1 MRLKK
6 SLFDS
11 SNFLKNR
18 YANHFAIFWNW
29 LHALAL
35 MQQLT
40 PLLPGRGLRFRGS
53 LIVYLMKKIQ
63 FILLLKRKSIDRVF
77 TESLTLVFKIDENSV
92 LLSIFCVIIFRVDP
106 GAKCNTAKCTCYMLH
121 CLRSNM
127 TFSIA
132 NEAVYTWRI

>member
-40 PLLPGRGLRFRGS
+40 PLLPGLGLRFRGS

-63 FILLLKRKSIDRVF
+63 FILLLKLKSIDRVF
-77 TESLTLVFKIDENSV
+77 TENLTLVFKIDENSV
-92 LLSIFCVIIFRVDP
+92 LLSTFCVIIFRVNPDANCNN
-106 GAKCNTAKCTCYMLH
+106 AKCNKRGFNFALLLH
-121 CLRSNM
+121 FALLNC
-127 TFSIA
+127 FPF
-132 NEAVYTWRI
+132 